1 MSLFVIHSDIGPLAL
16 DWISIVRGRLEH
28 ADKLVESD
36 GEEQLLS
43 LFQALRLCLQLDT

>member
-1 MSLFVIHSDIGPLAL
+1 MFVALWDIEWVIHSDIGPLAL

-36 GEEQLLS
+36 GEE
-43 LFQALRLCLQLDT
+43 